1 MELYK
6 YSDRIYYSS
15 YEEERDRPAIGYIRG
30 DRYSIAID
38 AGHSGDHLKEF
49 YDLLKENNLPLPAL
63 TIITHWHWDHS
74 FAMHKI
80 SGLSIAN
87 KTTNDH
93 LLDFIRQRSPENDQ
107 KFLALDPSIAKEYAN
122 DKEIIVIPADIVFE
136 DHLLLDAGGISVEAF
151 EAISPHTDD
160 ATLIRVPQEK
170 VLFFGDAISG
180 VFPTWIPDPKLLKQ
194 MIETIEKEDAD
205 TFIGGHW
212 PPFTKKALL
221 DQLYTTL
228 KEYS

>member
-107 KFLALDPSIAKEYAN
+107 KFLALDPSIAKEYE
-122 DKEIIVIPADIVFE
+122 KLSSSRPISSLKIISNWMPAASASKPLKLS
-136 DHLLLDAGGISVEAF
+136 HLT
-151 EAISPHTDD
+151 PMT
-160 ATLIRVPQEK
+160 
-170 VLFFGDAISG
+170 
-180 VFPTWIPDPKLLKQ
+180 
-194 MIETIEKEDAD
+194 
-205 TFIGGHW
+205 
-212 PPFTKKALL
+212 PP
-221 DQLYTTL
+221 
-228 KEYS
+228 

>member
-6 YSDRIYYSS
+6 YSERIYYSS

-38 AGHSGDHLKEF
+38 AGHSDDHLKEF

-80 SGLSIAN
+80 NGLSITN

-93 LLDFIRQRSPENDQ
+93 LLDFISKRSEENDQ

-136 DHLLLDAGGISVEAF
+136 DHLKLDAGGISVEAF

-194 MIETIEKEDAD
+194 MIETIEKEDAV

-221 DQLYTTL
+221 DQLYTNL

>member
-6 YSDRIYYSS
+6 YSERIYYSS

-93 LLDFIRQRSPENDQ
+93 LLDFISKRSEENDQ

-122 DKEIIVIPADIVFE
+122 DK
-136 DHLLLDAGGISVEAF
+136 
-151 EAISPHTDD
+151 
-160 ATLIRVPQEK
+160 
-170 VLFFGDAISG
+170 
-180 VFPTWIPDPKLLKQ
+180 
-194 MIETIEKEDAD
+194 
-205 TFIGGHW
+205 
-212 PPFTKKALL
+212 
-221 DQLYTTL
+221 
-228 KEYS
+228 